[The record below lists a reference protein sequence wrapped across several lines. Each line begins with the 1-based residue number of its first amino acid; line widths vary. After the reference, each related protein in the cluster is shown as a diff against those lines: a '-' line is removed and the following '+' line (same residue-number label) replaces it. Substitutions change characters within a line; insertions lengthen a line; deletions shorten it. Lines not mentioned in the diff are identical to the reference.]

1 MGGRPKSQNDLRSSL
16 LYNDE
21 GRRDIC
27 HEGFRNE
34 ILPGKAGLVSEWTTW
49 AVSVRS
55 GEGTEQLSGVSVA
68 RKLQA
73 KRSARAC
80 RKTVLPAPLRAP
92 RRQPPAVP
100 I

>member
-16 LYNDE
+16 LYNAE
-21 GRRDIC
+21 GRRDIS

-55 GEGTEQLSGVSVA
+55 GEGTEQLSGESTTI
-68 RKLQA
+68 
-73 KRSARAC
+73 RSAASRGIGSGWDGL
-80 RKTVLPAPLRAP
+80 V
-92 RRQPPAVP
+92 
-100 I
+100 